1 MRRCAVELKQNI
13 ITNVSF
19 HGAAW
24 LCVTR
29 WFTYEAQLKY
39 EAEYAH
45 GMKYLPIGA
54 ILKPTMAEARSNVQA
69 TT

>member
-1 MRRCAVELKQNI
+1 MAGDFDELRPPAMYG
-13 ITNVSF
+13 SSD
-19 HGAAW
+19 AW

-29 WFTYEAQLKY
+29 WFTYEAQLKC

-69 TT
+69 TK